1 MRRLLNVVFVL
12 FHYLGTGSTGLPPCY
27 RKGA

>member
-1 MRRLLNVVFVL
+1 MKRLLDVVFVV
-12 FHYLGTGSTGLPPCY
+12 FRYLGTGSTGLPPCY